1 MKTKDKQISNRN
13 KITAL
18 ASTARFRAL
27 PPCVLASST
36 VGSPVQPP
44 SFRTSSLSRRTF
56 LIAKRKIRNCPN
68 SRLFNT
74 LDFSNREKP
83 RFHRFAATGPFLA
96 SLPPCILASLIY
108 TPKIRNR
115 RNSRQISHL
124 HFSNLYKSRPF
135 SSELDLFVRSAV
147 QLLSDPHPRSS
158 VPARRGGFIC
168 GSIGF
173 SSPARRLT
181 LPLLLPLSSAAATL
195 SRQELDCCSCR
206 FTRARKRHSVL

>member
-13 KITAL
+13 KIAAL

-27 PPCVLASST
+27 PPCVPASST
-36 VGSPVQPP
+36 VGPPVQPP

-74 LDFSNREKP
+74 LDFSNREKSH
-83 RFHRFAATGPFLA
+83 FHRFAATGLFLA

-115 RNSRQISHL
+115 RKPRRISHL
-124 HFSNLYKSRPF
+124 HFSNLYRSPVLFSRFCDSAPPLRWTPPFLSLLRCLLASSSRATNAGPGISRPTNCEPGAKLLRTLIYGTGIKF
-135 SSELDLFVRSAV
+135 SRKSLKTKGRD
-147 QLLSDPHPRSS
+147 
-158 VPARRGGFIC
+158 
-168 GSIGF
+168 
-173 SSPARRLT
+173 
-181 LPLLLPLSSAAATL
+181 
-195 SRQELDCCSCR
+195 
-206 FTRARKRHSVL
+206 RA